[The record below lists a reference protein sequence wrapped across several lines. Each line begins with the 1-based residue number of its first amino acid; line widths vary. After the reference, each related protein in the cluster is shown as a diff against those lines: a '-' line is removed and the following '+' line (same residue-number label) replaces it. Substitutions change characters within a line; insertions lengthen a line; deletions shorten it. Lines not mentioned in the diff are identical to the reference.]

1 MSRKKRKPKHKKNR
15 RSSGSVAI
23 AQKPKK
29 SKSSKRT
36 IQIILVIVA
45 GVIILGILSY
55 FTNVWAGMGVMC
67 CLSLGSITA
76 FFAKWACAVLI
87 TEIQTYQK
95 GETYSGLC
103 TGSRWS
109 GKTKV
114 LQVSWTQQGVQH
126 FNEFYAFPKWKKF
139 PYPVKVYCYKA
150 ESSLGMATLI
160 PSFLITLVIVCSA
173 VGYIG
178 MAIDLFLIA
187 LQRK

>member
-1 MSRKKRKPKHKKNR
+1 MSRKKRKPKRRKNR

-23 AQKPKK
+23 ARKPKK
-29 SKSSKRT
+29 PQSSKRT
-36 IQIILVIVA
+36 LQIILVIIVGA
-45 GVIILGILSY
+45 VILGALSY
-55 FTNVWAGMGVMC
+55 FTNILAGLAVVC

-76 FFAKWACAVLI
+76 FFTKWACADLI
-87 TEIQTYQK
+87 AEIGTFRK
-95 GETYSGLC
+95 GKIYSGLC

-150 ESSLGMATLI
+150 ESSLGMATLL
-160 PSFLITLVIVCSA
+160 PSFLITLVIACSA
-173 VGYIG
+173 VWYLWMG
-178 MAIDLFLIA
+178 IDLFLIA